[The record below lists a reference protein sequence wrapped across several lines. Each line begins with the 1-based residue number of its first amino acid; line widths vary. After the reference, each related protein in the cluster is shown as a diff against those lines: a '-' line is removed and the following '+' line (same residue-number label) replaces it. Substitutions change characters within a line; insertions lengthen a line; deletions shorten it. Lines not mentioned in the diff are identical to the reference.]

1 MLIEKAIGHIR
12 EYVWQRAHL
21 RLCEKYRNKYINHDV
36 SIISMNCTGGILY
49 HDLGLKFLSPTINL
63 FFRAEDFIKFCE
75 NLDYYLS
82 IDQLT
87 ECHEASIIGNRKYP
101 VAYLGDILLFLV
113 HYDSVVDAQ
122 DKWNQRKK
130 HINKEK
136 IVILNTNRE
145 GMTDELMERF
155 DKLPYKRIMFVN
167 KQDDQHLNTYYIKGY
182 EKENNVG
189 IIKDHI
195 GWSGKRPI
203 DQFDWVAFLND
214 V

>member
-82 IDQLT
+82 IDQYY
-87 ECHEASIIGNRKYP
+87 CFWFIMI
-101 VAYLGDILLFLV
+101 VLLM
-113 HYDSVVDAQ
+113 HKINGISER
-122 DKWNQRKK
+122 NTSTKK
-130 HINKEK
+130 
-136 IVILNTNRE
+136 R
-145 GMTDELMERF
+145 
-155 DKLPYKRIMFVN
+155 
-167 KQDDQHLNTYYIKGY
+167 
-182 EKENNVG
+182 
-189 IIKDHI
+189 
-195 GWSGKRPI
+195 
-203 DQFDWVAFLND
+203 
-214 V
+214 